1 MSMYIIDTHALLW
14 HLTNDLRLGKNAKD
28 VLEKAD
34 RGEEKVLVPS
44 IVLAEC
50 LYLLEKKGR
59 GDLFPDLLDAIER
72 HPSYDVYPLDIGV
85 LREMPSVVG
94 LTELHD
100 RIIVA
105 TARVSRTVLI
115 TKDEEIRR
123 GGYVPTIW

>member
-14 HLTNDLRLGKNAKD
+14 HLTDDLRLGKNAKD

-72 HPSYDVYPLDIGV
+72 HPGYDVYPLDIGV

-105 TARVSRTVLI
+105 TARVSRAVLI

-123 GGYVPTIW
+123 SGYVPTIW